1 MSLKLPMFLKFVSI
15 QGWFFLLL
23 VATLIFGCTSNPPKD
38 MDDICEIFEQNRSW
52 YKASV
57 KSKRKWGAP
66 VHVPMAIMY
75 QESSFKANAKPP
87 RKKILGVIPGR
98 RPSSAKGYA
107 QAQSPAWREYGKSS
121 GNRFA
126 DRNDFADSVDFIQW
140 YMDRSQKLNGIS
152 KWNAKQQY
160 LNYHE
165 GWTGYRKK
173 TYRSK
178 GWLVK
183 GADNV
188 EARSNK
194 YAQQLKE
201 CERNLNKGCC
211 LLYTSPSPRD
221 S

>member
-66 VHVPMAIMY
+66 IHVPMAIMF
-75 QESSFKANAKPP
+75 QESSFRANAKPP

-107 QAQSPAWREYGKSS
+107 QAQTPAWKEYSRSS

-126 DRNDFADSVDFIQW
+126 DRNDFSDSVDFIQW

-183 GADNV
+183 VADNV

-201 CERNLNKGCC
+201 CERNLNKGWIRR
-211 LLYTSPSPRD
+211 LLF
-221 S
+221 

>member
-1 MSLKLPMFLKFVSI
+1 MNLSNCLNFGSFR
-15 QGWFFLLL
+15 GCAFFMLT
-23 VATLIFGCTSNPPKD
+23 AALISGCASNPPKD
-38 MDDICEIFEQNRSW
+38 MDNICKIFEENRSW

-66 VHVPMAIMY
+66 IHVPMAIMY
-75 QESSFKANAKPP
+75 QESSFRANAKPP

-107 QAQSPAWREYGKSS
+107 QAQTPAWKEYRRSS

-126 DRNDFADSVDFIQW
+126 DRNDFSDSVDFIQW
-140 YMDRSQKLNGIS
+140 YMDLSQKLNGVS

-183 GADNV
+183 VADNV

-201 CERNLNKGCC
+201 CERNLNKGWIRR
-211 LLYTSPSPRD
+211 LLF
-221 S
+221 

>member
-1 MSLKLPMFLKFVSI
+1 MSLKLPMFLKLVSI

-23 VATLIFGCTSNPPKD
+23 VATLISGCTSNPPKD
-38 MDDICEIFEQNRSW
+38 MDNICEIFEQNRSW

-66 VHVPMAIMY
+66 IHVPMAIMH
-75 QESSFKANAKPP
+75 QESSFRANAKPP

-107 QAQSPAWREYGKSS
+107 QAQTPAWKEYSRSS

-126 DRNDFADSVDFIQW
+126 NRNDFSDSVDFIQW
-140 YMDRSQKLNGIS
+140 YMDRSQKLNGVS

-183 GADNV
+183 VANKV

-201 CERNLNKGCC
+201 CERSLNKGWIRR
-211 LLYTSPSPRD
+211 LLF
-221 S
+221 

>member
-1 MSLKLPMFLKFVSI
+1 MSLNLPVFLKFVSI

-23 VATLIFGCTSNPPKD
+23 VSTLISGCTSNPPKD
-38 MDDICEIFEQNRSW
+38 MDNICEIFEQNRSW

-66 VHVPMAIMY
+66 IHVPMAIMY
-75 QESSFKANAKPP
+75 QESSFRANAKPP

-107 QAQSPAWREYGKSS
+107 QAQTPAWKEYSRSS

-126 DRNDFADSVDFIQW
+126 DRNDFSDSVDFIQW
-140 YMDRSQKLNGIS
+140 YIDRSQKLNGVS

-183 GADNV
+183 VADNV

-201 CERNLNKGCC
+201 CERNLNKGWIRR
-211 LLYTSPSPRD
+211 LLF
-221 S
+221 

>member
-1 MSLKLPMFLKFVSI
+1 MSLNLPVFLKFVSI

-23 VATLIFGCTSNPPKD
+23 VSTLISGCTSNPPKD
-38 MDDICEIFEQNRSW
+38 MDNICEIFEQNRSW

-57 KSKRKWGAP
+57 RSKRKWGAP
-66 VHVPMAIMY
+66 IHVPMAIMH
-75 QESSFKANAKPP
+75 QESSFRANAKPP

-107 QAQSPAWREYGKSS
+107 QAQTPAWKEYSRSS

-126 DRNDFADSVDFIQW
+126 DRNDFSDSVDFIQW
-140 YMDRSQKLNGIS
+140 YMDRSQKLNGVS

-183 GADNV
+183 VANKV

-201 CERNLNKGCC
+201 CERNLNKGWIRR
-211 LLYTSPSPRD
+211 LLF
-221 S
+221 

>member
-1 MSLKLPMFLKFVSI
+1 MSLNLPVFLKFVSI

-23 VATLIFGCTSNPPKD
+23 VSTLISGCTSNPPKD
-38 MDDICEIFEQNRSW
+38 MDNICEIFEQNRSW

-66 VHVPMAIMY
+66 IHVPMAIMH
-75 QESSFKANAKPP
+75 QESSFRANAKPP

-107 QAQSPAWREYGKSS
+107 QAQTPAWKEYSRSS

-126 DRNDFADSVDFIQW
+126 DRNDFSDSVDFIQW
-140 YMDRSQKLNGIS
+140 YMDRSQKLNGVS

-183 GADNV
+183 VANNV

-201 CERNLNKGCC
+201 CGGNLNKGWIRR
-211 LLYTSPSPRD
+211 LLF
-221 S
+221 

>member
-23 VATLIFGCTSNPPKD
+23 VSTLISGCTSNPPKD
-38 MDDICEIFEQNRSW
+38 MDNICEIFEQNRSW

-66 VHVPMAIMY
+66 IHVPMAIMY
-75 QESSFKANAKPP
+75 QESSFRANAKPP

-107 QAQSPAWREYGKSS
+107 QAQTPAWKEYSRSS

-126 DRNDFADSVDFIQW
+126 DRNDFSDSVDFIQW
-140 YMDRSQKLNGIS
+140 YMDRSQKLNGVS

-183 GADNV
+183 VADNV

-201 CERNLNKGCC
+201 CERNLNKGWIRR
-211 LLYTSPSPRD
+211 LLF
-221 S
+221 

>member
-23 VATLIFGCTSNPPKD
+23 VATLISGCTSNPPKD
-38 MDDICEIFEQNRSW
+38 MDNICEIFEQNRSW

-66 VHVPMAIMY
+66 IHVPMAIMY
-75 QESSFKANAKPP
+75 QESSFRANAKPP

-107 QAQSPAWREYGKSS
+107 QAQTPAWKEYSRSS

-126 DRNDFADSVDFIQW
+126 DRNDFSDSVDFIQW

-183 GADNV
+183 VADNV

-201 CERNLNKGCC
+201 CERNLNKGWIRR
-211 LLYTSPSPRD
+211 LLF
-221 S
+221 

>member
-1 MSLKLPMFLKFVSI
+1 MSLNLPVFLKFVSI

-23 VATLIFGCTSNPPKD
+23 VSTLISGCISNPPKD
-38 MDDICEIFEQNRSW
+38 MDNICEIFEKNRSW

-66 VHVPMAIMY
+66 IHVPMAIVY

-107 QAQSPAWREYGKSS
+107 QAQTPAWKEYSRSS

-126 DRNDFADSVDFIQW
+126 DRNDFSDSVDFIQW
-140 YMDRSQKLNGIS
+140 YMDRSQKLNGVS

-183 GADNV
+183 VANNV

-201 CERNLNKGCC
+201 CEKNLNKGWIRR
-211 LLYTSPSPRD
+211 LLF
-221 S
+221 

>member
-66 VHVPMAIMY
+66 IHVPMAIMF
-75 QESSFKANAKPP
+75 QESSFRANAKPP

-107 QAQSPAWREYGKSS
+107 QAQTPAWKEYSRSS

-126 DRNDFADSVDFIQW
+126 DRNDFSDSVDFIQW
-140 YMDRSQKLNGIS
+140 YLDRSQKLNGIS

-183 GADNV
+183 VADNV

-201 CERNLNKGCC
+201 CERNLNKGWIRR
-211 LLYTSPSPRD
+211 LLF
-221 S
+221 